1 MKLNSIIAFF
11 LFLIGI
17 SGNAVNGQ
25 ELKDNPTK
33 GYIEIIEDARR
44 GTNIEFMYSE
54 KSPLHPDQK
63 KGFQGLDYFGIDKK
77 YRIEGILVKD
87 ESPDTVIMKTSG
99 SRTPKY
105 IKYGVVKFEVDGVD
119 QQLSVFQYIKLLDQP
134 NQGRHLFIPFRDET
148 TSLETYGGGRYIDC
162 EIPEEGNLLILDFNT
177 AYNPYCA
184 YNHKYSC
191 VLPPDENQ
199 LSVKIEAGEKVFEE

>member
-1 MKLNSIIAFF
+1 MRLNYIIAFF

-17 SGNAVNGQ
+17 SGTKLYCQVHENSPS
-25 ELKDNPTK
+25 KD
-33 GYIEIIEDARR
+33 YIEILEDARK

-54 KSPLHPDQK
+54 KSPLAPDQK
-63 KGFQGLDYFGIDKK
+63 KGFQGLDYFSIDGK
-77 YRIEGILVKD
+77 YRVEGLLVKD
-87 ESPDTVIMKTSG
+87 ENPDTVIMKTSG

-105 IKYGVVKFEVDGVD
+105 IKYGVVKFEVDGIE

-134 NQGRHLFIPFRDET
+134 NQEQHLFIPFRDET

-162 EIPEEGNLLILDFNT
+162 EIPEEGSPLILDFNK

-199 LSVKIEAGEKVFEE
+199 LSVRIEAGEKVFEE